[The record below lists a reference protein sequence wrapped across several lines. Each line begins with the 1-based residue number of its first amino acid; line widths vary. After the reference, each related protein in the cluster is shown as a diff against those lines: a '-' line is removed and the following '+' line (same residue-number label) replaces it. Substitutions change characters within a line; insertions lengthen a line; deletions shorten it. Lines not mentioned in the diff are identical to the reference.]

1 MKSKYLLFCVAALA
15 FAAVSAGDFVANPQR
30 AYNVTWKKHF
40 QNGRDF
46 WLILTPNWHS
56 LKGVSNEEFV
66 KNSATSTWLFF
77 EGSNTENRLLSL
89 NNFTAFDDTAV
100 DSIEYRLKVS
110 AAARHQ
116 NCNFL
121 HLCHRYA
128 SSD

>member
-1 MKSKYLLFCVAALA
+1 MKSKNLLFCAAALV
-15 FAAVSAGDFVANPQR
+15 FSAVSAGDFVANPQR

-77 EGSNTENRLLSL
+77 EGSNHVVCHFIYYMHRTGAGVQYNVV
-89 NNFTAFDDTAV
+89 AV
-100 DSIEYRLKVS
+100 QFILVY
-110 AAARHQ
+110 H
-116 NCNFL
+116 FI
-121 HLCHRYA
+121 
-128 SSD
+128 

>member
-1 MKSKYLLFCVAALA
+1 MKSKYLFFCVAALA

-89 NNFTAFDDTAV
+89 NNFTAFDAKGKKIFPEITLSAEKKRYDT
-100 DSIEYRLKVS
+100 E
-110 AAARHQ
+110 H
-116 NCNFL
+116 
-121 HLCHRYA
+121 
-128 SSD
+128 